1 MGWKWNASKRVVAAE
16 FRAARWLARN
26 PEWMLAPSA
35 VAAGA
40 CTLGPTTTGYV
51 LGGAAG
57 ATGLWYRGH
66 PDSFDT
72 LAAPVL
78 RAWQRRWFGAY
89 SGGRWRDLMDVHKL
103 TTEHRRKKVTNYP
116 RVVRVRSYS
125 PSIDTVLVKL
135 AKGQSPMHFARQA
148 EELAHA
154 IEAERIAIELVKPG
168 YVALVVQRDEP
179 FTDIIPAPDMPEHS
193 EDVDLRAV
201 LLGEDEY
208 GGDWTEPVQGTH
220 TLTAGGTGSGKN
232 SLAFAKLRSMAP
244 LIRDGIVRLWVC
256 DPKYLEFAAI
266 KPITENRYADD
277 AGDCLELIEA
287 WVDDMERTQKRM
299 QRAGL
304 RSVQPSREY
313 PLNLLIVDEIGSLV
327 AYRPEYARE
336 ITALLARGTSM
347 GRATNHVADAYIQEP
362 DKDTLKIRDLFPNRV
377 CLRATSPTHP
387 DMVLGEGARERGAIA
402 DQIPAVPETAG
413 IGYRTDER
421 SRVPRRVRA
430 AYTTDD
436 NIRELVEFVRNGQT
450 GSIRSIA

>member
-1 MGWKWNASKRVVAAE
+1 MGWKWNASKRVLAAE

-26 PEWMLAPSA
+26 PEWMLAPSV

-72 LAAPVL
+72 LAAPVAEGL
-78 RAWQRRWFGAY
+78 AASVVRAY
-89 SGGRWRDLMDVHKL
+89 SVDAGGPDGRPQL
-103 TTEHRRKKVTNYP
+103 TTEHRRKRITTLHP

-148 EELAHA
+148 EELRYS
-154 IEAERIAIELVKPG
+154 IEAERVAIELTSPVTWRSSSS
-168 YVALVVQRDEP
+168 VTNRSLE
-179 FTDIIPAPDMPEHS
+179 IIPAPDLPEHS
-193 EDVDLRAV
+193 EDVNLRAV
-201 LLGEDEY
+201 LLGEDKY

-256 DPKYLEFAAI
+256 DPKYLEFQAI

-277 AGDCLELIEA
+277 AGDCLELIEM

-299 QRAGL
+299 QRAAL

-313 PLNLLIVDEIGSLV
+313 PLNLLIVD
-327 AYRPEYARE
+327 
-336 ITALLARGTSM
+336 
-347 GRATNHVADAYIQEP
+347 
-362 DKDTLKIRDLFPNRV
+362 
-377 CLRATSPTHP
+377 
-387 DMVLGEGARERGAIA
+387 
-402 DQIPAVPETAG
+402 
-413 IGYRTDER
+413 
-421 SRVPRRVRA
+421 
-430 AYTTDD
+430 
-436 NIRELVEFVRNGQT
+436 
-450 GSIRSIA
+450 